1 MHEYEYVRHV
11 QECVAEGKG
20 YLDSDTVLSEKS
32 WVAACKSAGAV
43 MEAVDEVVS
52 GRARQAFVAGEVKFL
67 DLFLIFNFFFLYPVL
82 GTVYVMF
89 VMYGYLLLDISVRYI
104 YEGI

>member
-52 GRARQAFVAGEVKFL
+52 GRARQAFVAGEVKFME
-67 DLFLIFNFFFLYPVL
+67 LFFPYILIW
-82 GTVYVMF
+82 VYVVF
-89 VMYGYLLLDISVRYI
+89 VMYGVGYDAIHRV
-104 YEGI
+104 